1 MSETELPPLWRALL
15 AEAAAAPDGV
25 LSLKEDPRGEEA
37 VDAAERL
44 TDLGLL
50 RIVTARRY
58 RLSEAGQA
66 ALAPAAGKRRSRMA
80 TADTGKTDR
89 PSKPAPQGFWRR
101 IFGKKG

>member
-1 MSETELPPLWRALL
+1 MPALWRALL
-15 AEAAAAPDGV
+15 AEAAGAPDGV

-58 RLSEAGQA
+58 RLSEAGRA
-66 ALAPAAGKRRSRMA
+66 ALAAQGGRKSRAAI
-80 TADTGKTDR
+80 TA
-89 PSKPAPQGFWRR
+89 KPAPVSETEAPRGGLWSRL
-101 IFGKKG
+101 FGPKS

>member
-1 MSETELPPLWRALL
+1 MSSPPLPPLWLGLL
-15 AEAAAAPDGV
+15 AEAATAPDGI

-37 VDAAERL
+37 VTAAERM

-66 ALAPAAGKRRSRMA
+66 ALAAQGSRKSRKPAAEPAREETGGK
-80 TADTGKTDR
+80 
-89 PSKPAPQGFWRR
+89 PGFWSRL
-101 IFGKKG
+101 FGGKG